1 METVLLETKPLHT
14 EGCAKLM
21 KEIWDSVAPEF
32 SDLVLIEYGGND
44 AAISLAKNEKIALF
58 SATGSCEMGKAAS
71 APCCTASRSESA
83 RSWVVIMQ
91 ASLCPTAEMKVAVKG
106 VTFSAGEARLAKG
119 AHL

>member
-1 METVLLETKPLHT
+1 MCNCLQFSGGSIWLELLFSSSLWKQYYLETKPHT

-58 SATGSCEMGKAAS
+58 SCDWE
-71 APCCTASRSESA
+71 
-83 RSWVVIMQ
+83 
-91 ASLCPTAEMKVAVKG
+91 L
-106 VTFSAGEARLAKG
+106 
-119 AHL
+119 